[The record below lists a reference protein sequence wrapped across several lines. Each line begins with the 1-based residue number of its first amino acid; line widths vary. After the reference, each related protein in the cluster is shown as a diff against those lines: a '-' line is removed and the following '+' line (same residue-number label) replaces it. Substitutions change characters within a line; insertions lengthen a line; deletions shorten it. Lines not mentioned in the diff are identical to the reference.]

1 MEKEDFSSVRKK
13 VLEDRQYK
21 FWEIEPKWQEYW
33 NRQGLFKIKENSPK
47 EKFYCLVMFPYPSG
61 TLHVGHARNYIL
73 GDVVVRYKLMKG
85 CNVLTPM
92 GWDAFGLP
100 AENAAIKE
108 GCHPADLTYRNIA
121 AMKQQLLH
129 WGTGYDWDRE
139 VTACDPEY
147 YKWTQWIF
155 LKLYQKGLAYR
166 KKAAVNWCPSCSTVL
181 ANEQV
186 VEGLC
191 ERCDTPV
198 KQKDLEQ
205 WFFKITDYA
214 QRLLDDLELLEG
226 WPERVKVMQK
236 NWIGRSEGTRI
247 DFKVAGPLPSVGAG
261 LTPAPTLTCF
271 TTRPDTLFGVTFM
284 VLAPE
289 HPVIELLV
297 KDNPRREEI
306 LSFVEKARNESLIQR
321 SAAGAPKEGVFTG
334 FYVINPLNDERV
346 PLWIANYALMEYGTG
361 AVMAVPAHDQ
371 RDFDFA
377 RTYKLP
383 IKAVIQPEGSGLRP
397 ETMKEA
403 FTGDGL
409 MANSGPFSGLSNRGA
424 IPKIIKYLEEK
435 KLGASAVNYRLRD
448 WLISRQRYWGAPIP
462 IIYCN
467 SCGIVPV
474 PEKDLPVLLPH
485 IERLKL
491 PTLSSPGVVEES
503 IDTASPNLII
513 LKGLLKSPLSEVKD
527 FFLTRC
533 PKCQGEARRA
543 VETMDT
549 FVDSSWYYL
558 RYLSPR
564 DSSKPFDSE
573 LVNRWLPVDQYIGGV
588 EHAILHLLYS
598 RFITKVLYD
607 MGYIKFQ
614 EPFKN
619 LFTQGMIIKDGAKMS
634 KSKGNVV
641 SPEDIIKKY
650 GADTLRLY
658 ILFIGPPEKDAEWSD
673 RAIVGSYR
681 FLNRLWQKVTEE
693 AERLRN
699 LPSTKIE
706 PAQLSEEARDLYR
719 ASHLTIKKVSED
731 IETSWHFN
739 TAIAAVMELFN
750 KVEKFEVEDV
760 ASLTPSLPGAGTT
773 QIKFPSPGERGKV
786 ENPPSF
792 GRGEGDSPPPCSP
805 PSRGKEFESGGAT
818 TLQVLRHSLESITLL
833 LAPFVPHICE
843 ELWQL
848 LGNNTSLFER
858 PWPKYDPEAIKV
870 EEMELVIQVN
880 GKVRGRLIVP
890 VDLQEEEIKSRALED
905 EKVKKFLDGKQVVN
919 IILVPRKL
927 VNIVVR

>member
-1 MEKEDFSSVRKK
+1 MEKRHGSSIGERL
-13 VLEDRQYK
+13 LEDKKYE
-21 FWEIEPKWQEYW
+21 FWKIEPKWQEYW
-33 NRQGLFKIKENSPK
+33 NKHGLFKLKANSPK

-100 AENAAIKE
+100 AENAAIKA
-108 GCHPADLTYRNIA
+108 GCHPSELTYRNIA
-121 AMKQQLLH
+121 AMKNQLLH

-155 LKLYQKGLAYR
+155 LQLYERGLAYR

-186 VEGLC
+186 IDGLC
-191 ERCDTPV
+191 ERCNTPV
-198 KQKDLEQ
+198 RQKDLEQ

-226 WPERVKVMQK
+226 WPERVKVMQR
-236 NWIGRSEGTRI
+236 NWIGKSEGARI
-247 DFKVAGPLPSVGAG
+247 DFRLVGAG
-261 LTPAPTLTCF
+261 FKPAPTLTCF

-289 HPVIELLV
+289 HPIIETLV
-297 KDNPRREEI
+297 KDNPNRGEI
-306 LSFVEKARNESLIQR
+306 LAFVEKARNESLVQR

-334 FYVINPLNDERV
+334 YYVINPINEEKV

-371 RDFDFA
+371 RDFEFA
-377 RTYKLP
+377 RAYGLP
-383 IKAVIQPEGSGLRP
+383 IRVVIQPAGETLRP

-403 FTGDGL
+403 YAGEGFQV
-409 MANSGPFSGLSNRGA
+409 NSGPFDGLPNREA
-424 IPKIIKYLEEK
+424 IPKIIECLKEK
-435 KLGASAVNYRLRD
+435 KLGTPALNYRLRD

-462 IIYCN
+462 VIYCK

-474 PEKDLPVLLPH
+474 SEKDLPVLLPPVKK
-485 IERLKL
+485 LKL
-491 PTLSSPGVVEES
+491 SSQ
-503 IDTASPNLII
+503 
-513 LKGLLKSPLSEVKD
+513 SPLAEAPEFVH
-527 FFLTRC
+527 TRC
-533 PKCQGEARRA
+533 PRCQGEARRE
-543 VETMDT
+543 VDTMDT
-549 FVDSSWYYL
+549 FVDSGWYYL
-558 RYLSPR
+558 RYLSPK
-564 DSSKPFDSE
+564 DSDKPFDSE

-607 MGYIKFQ
+607 MGHVKFQ

-641 SPEDIIKKY
+641 SPEDIIQKY

-673 RAIVGSYR
+673 RAIIGSYR
-681 FLNRLWQKVTEE
+681 FLCRLWYKVAEE
-693 AERLRN
+693 AERLKN
-699 LPSTKIE
+699 LPRTKIE
-706 PAQLSEEARDLYR
+706 PSQLSGEARDLYR
-719 ASHLTIKKVSED
+719 VTHITIKKVTED

-739 TAIAAVMELFN
+739 TAIASIMELFN
-750 KVEKFEVEDV
+750 QVEKFHV
-760 ASLTPSLPGAGTT
+760 
-773 QIKFPSPGERGKV
+773 
-786 ENPPSF
+786 
-792 GRGEGDSPPPCSP
+792 GDTALSMP
-805 PSRGKEFESGGAT
+805 GGAT
-818 TLQVLRHSLESITLL
+818 AFSMPGGATAQVLCHSLESITLL

-843 ELWQL
+843 ELWEQ
-848 LGNNTSLFER
+848 LGNKPSLFEQPR
-858 PWPKYDPEAIKV
+858 PTYDPEAVKV
-870 EEMELVIQVN
+870 EEIELVVQVN
-880 GKVRGRLIVP
+880 GKVRGRLVIP
-890 VDLQEEEIKSRALED
+890 VGLQEEEIKARALED

-919 IILVPRKL
+919 IVLVPRKL